1 MNIVHITFAG
11 KLKQLV
17 ASFLSEERAEE
28 TDSEVADALLEFVLN
43 YERLRGQ
50 VTAGSDEANEVDA
63 QTISKIR
70 SWDSNDPTMSTVEKV
85 LRRLAEDRGEDGI
98 SLLKASIR
106 IKVQELSKKQSEV
119 AKHPRKSRQQP
130 MSGLVEQIVSQVPG
144 ISQNQLFQALKRKL
158 VTMDD
163 PPYSHSGE
171 SFKSRDE
178 QFPDIKND
186 AIRQFLYRARKK
198 LSP

>member
-1 MNIVHITFAG
+1 MNSLQIPFSE

-17 ASFLSEERAEE
+17 AAFLSEERAEE

-50 VTAGSDEANEVDA
+50 VTVGTDEANSVDA
-63 QTISKIR
+63 QTIAKMR
-70 SWDSNDPTMSTVEKV
+70 LWDSNDPTMSTVEKV
-85 LRRLAEDRGEDGI
+85 LRRLAEDRGEDAI
-98 SLLKASIR
+98 NLLKASIR
-106 IKVQELSKKQSEV
+106 TKVMELSKKQAEI
-119 AKHPRKSRQQP
+119 AKRPRISQQQP
-130 MSGLVEQIVSQVPG
+130 MSGLVEQLVSQDPG

-158 VTMDD
+158 ATMDN

-171 SFKSRDE
+171 SFKSRDDR
-178 QFPDIKND
+178 FPDIKND
-186 AIRQFLYRARKK
+186 AIRQFRYRAKKK